1 PDLTVKLSSDEV
13 YGTPNEKAFIDEQ
26 YPTCPNISVDY
37 GIMEKADNVYVSLG
51 DFGWSDMG
59 TWGAL
64 YDISPKDRNRNVTI
78 KGQSLLYNCN
88 DSIIVLPQDK
98 LAVIDGLDGYLVAE
112 SDNVLLI
119 CKKDEEHTIRKYV
132 NDARIKMGDEYV

>member
-88 DSIIVLPQDK
+88 DSIIVLPKDK